1 MCLGVLF
8 VLSLCF
14 PRKACSVAQRHTAV
28 FQSEGVGCSQTA
40 QSMSSVVNYRHF
52 NLISGI

>member
-8 VLSLCF
+8 VLSVCF

-28 FQSEGVGCSQTA
+28 FQSEGVGCSDSTKY
-40 QSMSSVVNYRHF
+40 VF
-52 NLISGI
+52 SGKLQKF